1 MLLLAAG
8 VNPGCKLLGG
18 EKLEPAF
25 IYIDT
30 FSLSSDPTTQGYPS
44 ENITDAW
51 VYLDGIQLGVFRIP
65 TTVPVLDTGL
75 HTIAIFPGIK
85 ENGISGTGAI
95 YPFYSGYSY
104 STELIPYNTDTVHPA
119 TTYYSDLEFILLERF
134 ETGNVFSEL
143 TDSDTNLLVTTDS
156 SLVFEGLR
164 CGYAVLENTA
174 STLRIGTPPMLFPP
188 VGQLLYLELDYRNN
202 MEIEVWVTGNYSG
215 GVPVGSY
222 VITLSAKENW
232 NKVYINLADQVNL
245 LQAETYNL
253 EIRAKKPESLTRGE
267 IYIDNVKL
275 VAF

>member
-1 MLLLAAG
+1 
-8 VNPGCKLLGG
+8 
-18 EKLEPAF
+18 
-25 IYIDT
+25 
-30 FSLSSDPTTQGYPS
+30 
-44 ENITDAW
+44 
-51 VYLDGIQLGVFRIP
+51 
-65 TTVPVLDTGL
+65 
-75 HTIAIFPGIK
+75 
-85 ENGISGTGAI
+85 
-95 YPFYSGYSY
+95 
-104 STELIPYNTDTVHPA
+104 
-119 TTYYSDLEFILLERF
+119 
-134 ETGNVFSEL
+134 
-143 TDSDTNLLVTTDS
+143 
-156 SLVFEGLR
+156 
-164 CGYAVLENTA
+164 
-174 STLRIGTPPMLFPP
+174 MLFPP